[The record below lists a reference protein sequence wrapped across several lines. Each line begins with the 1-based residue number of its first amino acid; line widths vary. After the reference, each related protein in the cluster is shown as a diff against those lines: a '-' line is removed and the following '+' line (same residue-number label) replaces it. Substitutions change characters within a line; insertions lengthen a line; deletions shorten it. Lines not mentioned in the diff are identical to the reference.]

1 MFTWWISWTWAWVLW
16 SSWAHLTV
24 NAMWAAGIIQQEV
37 GAGRNV
43 TAVGTK
49 KEVQLGPG
57 MGGSA
62 VQTLGR
68 EGAQH
73 FATQPTPQTAVV
85 GSTAVLPCRVIN
97 KVGHLQWTKDG
108 FGLGTER
115 DLFGFSRYAM
125 IGSDDEGDF
134 SLKIQPVLLEDDSLY
149 QCQVSASDGVPGIRS
164 HPARLTVYVPPD
176 PPRVKPPILRATA
189 GMTVTLEC
197 ESRGGRPPPEI
208 QWVDDNRREN
218 IRTGAVLATEAMPDG
233 KRVTVRSRLS
243 FTPRRSH
250 HNSTVTCLT
259 SNQALTSPLIS
270 SIQLSVLFPPEV
282 RLHVRPQQLIEG
294 DDATF
299 ICSALAN
306 PSIITYRWYHNSQEL
321 QNETSRTL
329 TLYKI
334 SRNLH
339 QDAISCE
346 VSNKVGTSRKTQS
359 VHVQYG
365 PMFRALPRD
374 VMAETGKEVVL
385 KCDVDSNPP
394 ATIVWLQEGSDK
406 IIGTGRELVVVVG
419 SSTAGVYT
427 CVATV
432 RGFPDLR
439 GRLRVLV
446 KGPPTIVSAGEQQ
459 GRMGDTV
466 TLECSTVSIPS
477 PIRITWTYNGREIDL
492 SDPHYEVVEDEQE
505 EGLRNILVIHDAD
518 TQDFGAYNCSVV
530 NEYGVARKQIRL
542 NEEKTVP
549 VLLLV
554 GGVVALVVVAV
565 VVASL
570 VLCNKRHST
579 IKERSQRL
587 RGSVYDYLGRRTVRF
602 SKGSPVPE
610 KPLALTDV
618 PGPPVANMYSVPSD
632 SKLSELTPTTTPT
645 HQPYDEITPTDETK
659 VGVAQAFNRLS
670 GDSGQTFIP
679 DPDSEGGR
687 GYVPFVDYHG
697 RDYAPVA
704 NGRRASYSDLGPYS
718 NPAPPTS
725 VSSALP
731 DFCTIRRGTRGH
743 DLAVENGMNV
753 LGTTNYQDTSTLRS
767 NSSAQILSHH
777 SPYSTVRSP
786 PPPPYQKNFKIGSPR
801 GVTSPTVTTSLTLSN
816 SVVHTDEHGSPE
828 AKYIF
833 SPEAMMK
840 PGTLV

>member
-1 MFTWWISWTWAWVLW
+1 MFTWWISWVWVLW
-16 SSWAHLTV
+16 ASWAYV
-24 NAMWAAGIIQQEV
+24 GADAMWAAGIVQQEAAAAG
-37 GAGRNV
+37 GAAEAAAAAAAGGA
-43 TAVGTK
+43 TATGTAK
-49 KEVQLGPG
+49 KEVRLGPG

-62 VQTLGR
+62 VQSLGR
-68 EGAQH
+68 EGVQH

-134 SLKIQPVLLEDDSLY
+134 SLRIQPVLLEDDALY

-164 HPARLTVYVPPD
+164 HTARLTVYVPPE
-176 PPRVKPPILRATA
+176 PPRVKPAILRTTA

-208 QWVDDNRREN
+208 QWVDDSRRET
-218 IRTGAVLATEAMPDG
+218 IRTGSILATEAMPDG

-250 HNSTVTCLT
+250 HNSSVTCLT
-259 SNQALTSPLIS
+259 SNQALSSPLTS
-270 SIQLSVLFPPEV
+270 SMQLSVLFSPEV

-299 ICSALAN
+299 ICSAQAN
-306 PSIITYRWYHNSQEL
+306 PSVITYRWYHNSQEL
-321 QNETSRTL
+321 QNQTSRTL

-334 SRNLH
+334 SRKLH
-339 QDAISCE
+339 EDAISCE
-346 VSNKVGTSRKTQS
+346 VSNKVGTSKKTQT

-365 PMFRALPRD
+365 PMFRSLPRD
-374 VMAETGKEVVL
+374 VMAETGKEVLL
-385 KCDVDSNPP
+385 KCDVDANPP
-394 ATIVWLQEGSDK
+394 STIVWLQEGSDK
-406 IIGTGRELVVVVG
+406 VIGSGRELVVVVG
-419 SSTAGVYT
+419 ASTAGVYT
-427 CVATV
+427 CVASV
-432 RGFPDLR
+432 RGFPDLQ

-477 PIRITWTYNGREIDL
+477 PIRITWTYNGREIDF
-492 SDPHYEVVEDEQE
+492 SDPRYDVVQDEQE

-518 TQDFGAYNCSVV
+518 SQDFGAYNCSVV

-542 NEEKTVP
+542 NKEKTVP

-570 VLCNKRHST
+570 VLCNKRHTT
-579 IKERSQRL
+579 I
-587 RGSVYDYLGRRTVRF
+587 
-602 SKGSPVPE
+602 KGSPVPE
-610 KPLALTDV
+610 KPVALTVV
-618 PGPPVANMYSVPSD
+618 PGPQVANMYSAASD
-632 SKLSELTPTTTPT
+632 TKLSEDLTPATTPSHPTFEQLTPTD
-645 HQPYDEITPTDETK
+645 QAK
-659 VGVAQAFNRLS
+659 VRVAHALNRLS

-687 GYVPFVDYHG
+687 GYVPFVDYSG
-697 RDYAPVA
+697 RDYAPVP
-704 NGRRASYSDLGPYS
+704 NGRRASFSDLGPYTH
-718 NPAPPTS
+718 PGPPTS
-725 VSSALP
+725 ISSATT
-731 DFCTIRRGTRGH
+731 DFCTIRRGTRGS
-743 DLAVENGMNV
+743 DLAAENGRS
-753 LGTTNYQDTSTLRS
+753 LLASPNYHDTSSLRHNGNAHTLSRH
-767 NSSAQILSHH
+767 SA
-777 SPYSTVRSP
+777 YSTGRATTYGSP
-786 PPPPYQKNFKIGSPR
+786 PPPPYPKNPKIGSPR
-801 GVTSPTVTTSLTLSN
+801 GAPSPTGPQALTLPN
-816 SVVHTDEHGSPE
+816 SIVHTDEHGSPE